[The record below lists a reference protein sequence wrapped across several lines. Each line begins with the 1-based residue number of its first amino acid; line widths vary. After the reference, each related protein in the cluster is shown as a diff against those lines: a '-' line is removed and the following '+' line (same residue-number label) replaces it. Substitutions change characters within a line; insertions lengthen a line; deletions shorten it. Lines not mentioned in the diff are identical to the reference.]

1 MSTKTRL
8 KELEKKN
15 TDRGKILRCVGEE
28 GDPESEKRYEEYLQS
43 NIQRP
48 FVWLDV

>member
-1 MSTKTRL
+1 MSARARL

-15 TDRGKILRCVGEE
+15 INSNKTLRCVGVE
-28 GDPESEKRYEEYLQS
+28 GDPESENRCGEYLRS

-48 FVWLDV
+48 FIWLDV

>member
-1 MSTKTRL
+1 MSARARL

-15 TDRGKILRCVGEE
+15 INSKKTLRCVGAE
-28 GDPESEKRYEEYLQS
+28 GDPESENRYVEYLRS

-48 FVWLDV
+48 FIWLDV

>member
-1 MSTKTRL
+1 MSTSRRL

-15 TDRGKILRCVGEE
+15 INSKKMLCCIGVE
-28 GDPESEKRYEEYLQS
+28 GDPESEKRYEEYLKS
-43 NIQRP
+43 NIRKP